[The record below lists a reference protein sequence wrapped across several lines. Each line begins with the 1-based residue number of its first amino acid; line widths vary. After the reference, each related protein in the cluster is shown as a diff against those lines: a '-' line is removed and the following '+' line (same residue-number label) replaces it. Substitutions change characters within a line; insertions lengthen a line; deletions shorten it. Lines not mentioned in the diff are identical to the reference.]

1 MSPKC
6 INKLNGSDDIY
17 IVLLAPPQSD
27 LKHQALRSLEKL
39 PPFSPVLN
47 RLMATVAMEDVA
59 FGKIA
64 DVIEKDTVLAGNV
77 LKLVNSAMYGRSR
90 NVNSIRHAVSIL
102 GVTKLRNA
110 TLGMSIAR
118 MWNGIPTPLGWSMAR
133 FNLHSI
139 ATAILADLL
148 SQEVPVDY
156 PEGAFVAGLLH
167 DLGLLLIAVALPEQY
182 RALEQGE
189 CEEQV
194 LGFTH
199 GELSA
204 EALGI
209 WNLPEPIQNA
219 VRYHHSPE
227 PGPLPLSRLLQLT
240 EEYVDG
246 APESNPECLAPLM
259 LNDKLPKIL
268 TEFDTEFQAIKTA
281 F

>member
-1 MSPKC
+1 MRL
-6 INKLNGSDDIY
+6 NKLSKSADIY
-17 IVLLAPPQSD
+17 IVLLAPPKSD
-27 LKHQALRSLEKL
+27 LKRQALRSLERL

-47 RLMATVAMEDVA
+47 RLLATVAMEDVSFA
-59 FGKIA
+59 KIA

-77 LKLVNSAMYGRSR
+77 LKLVNSAIYGRSR

-102 GVTKLRNA
+102 GVIKLRNA
-110 TLGMSIAR
+110 ALEMSIAR
-118 MWNGIPTPLGWSMAR
+118 MWNSIPTPLEWSMAR
-133 FNLHSI
+133 FNQHSI

-167 DLGLLLIAVALPEQY
+167 DLGLLLTAVALPEQY
-182 RALEQGE
+182 RELDQGG
-189 CEEQV
+189 CEEEV
-194 LGFTH
+194 LGYTH

-204 EALGI
+204 EALGA

-219 VRYHHSPE
+219 VRYHHSRE
-227 PGPLPLSRLLQLT
+227 PGVLPLSRLLQLAD
-240 EEYVDG
+240 EYVDS

-259 LNDKLPKIL
+259 LDDKLPKIL
-268 TEFDTEFQAIKTA
+268 TEFDTEFQAIKTL